1 LKTTIKDIAKKV
13 GVSVTTVS
21 LVLNDK
27 PNTISQATKDKIY
40 QAKKELNYQ
49 PNHMAVSL
57 VTKKS
62 KMIGL
67 VVPDISNNFFADLA
81 KNIENECDRMGYSLI
96 LANANNSLS
105 ETKNYVDQ
113 FISRGVDGLILA
125 FYTDEKENNKND
137 IVESFNQYD
146 VPIVTVDSWI
156 KGLKRPGVSIHH
168 SRGGYL
174 ATRHLIEQGHQK
186 IGCITGIQGNY
197 SSDRRLKGYMKALKD
212 ANIHVNEDYIVE
224 GNYQYDSGYQAALT
238 LLDTDITS
246 IFVCNDLMAY
256 GAYSAI
262 KDKGLKIPDDISIV
276 GFDDVMFS
284 KMLSVP
290 LTTIYQDIKKLGRSV
305 SKLIFEYIE
314 DGEPKKDFIRLEP
327 SLIIRDSTKEL

>member
-1 LKTTIKDIAKKV
+1 MKATIKDIAREV

-27 PNTISQATKDKIY
+27 PNTISQATKDKIF
-40 QAKKELNYQ
+40 AVTKKLNYQ

-81 KNIENECDRMGYSLI
+81 KNIENECEKQGFSLI
-96 LANANNSLS
+96 LANASNSLT

-125 FYTDEKENNKND
+125 FYTDEAENTKDKIIDSLNN
-137 IVESFNQYD
+137 YD
-146 VPIVTVDSWI
+146 LPIVTVDSWV

-174 ATRHLIEQGHQK
+174 ATKHLIESGHKK
-186 IGCITGIQGNY
+186 IGCITGITGNY
-197 SSDRRLKGYMKALKD
+197 SSERRLKGYTRALKEAD
-212 ANIHVNEDYIVE
+212 IKVNPNYIVK
-224 GNYQYDSGYQAALT
+224 GDYQYDSGYKGAMK
-238 LLDTDITS
+238 LLKTDIS
-246 IFVCNDLMAY
+246 AIFVCNDLMAY

-262 KDKGLKIPDDISIV
+262 KEMNLKIPDDISIV
-276 GFDDVMFS
+276 GFDDLMFS

-290 LTTIYQDIKKLGRSV
+290 LTTIYQDINKLGKRATN
-305 SKLIFEYIE
+305 LMFETINN
-314 DGEPKKDFIRLEP
+314 GKPKKEFYRLEP
-327 SLIIRDSTKEL
+327 ALRVRESTKQL